1 MRNLRVVYIAL
12 DTIEAAVVTGVL
24 ASAGIEGRVRDMTIS
39 PYPVSF
45 GPLGEKHILV
55 VEEQAEDARGVLR
68 TALED
73 GFLRAEGLL
82 VEDNR

>member
-1 MRNLRVVYIAL
+1 MSNLRVIYIAL
-12 DTIEAAVVTGVL
+12 DTIEASAVIGVL
-24 ASAGIEGRVRDMTIS
+24 ATRGIEGRIRDMTIS

-55 VEEQAEDARGVLR
+55 PEEQAEEGISALR

-73 GFLRAEGLL
+73 GFLRVDGIL
-82 VEDNR
+82 VEDGP